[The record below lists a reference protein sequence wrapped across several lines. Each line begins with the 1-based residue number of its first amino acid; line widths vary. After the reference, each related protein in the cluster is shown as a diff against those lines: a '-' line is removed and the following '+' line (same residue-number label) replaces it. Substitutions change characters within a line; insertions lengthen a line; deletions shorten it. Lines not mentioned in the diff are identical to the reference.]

1 MMLRRSALKT
11 IAACAGWTGVSAI
24 FGACSEK
31 GPTFTSIDITG
42 ANYARDF
49 VLTDH
54 NGQARSLRDFAGK
67 VVVLFFGYTQCA
79 DVCPTAMADLA
90 EVKRMLGAQGVLLQA
105 LFITVDPARDT
116 PALLRAYMQNFDPS
130 FLALCPTPG
139 QLAALAR
146 EFKIYYKRVEGPTP
160 TSYTVDHS
168 AGSYVYDPQGRLRLY
183 VSYGTAATLLAAD
196 LRLLLSSA

>member
-1 MMLRRSALKT
+1 MLRRDALKT
-11 IAACAGWTGVSAI
+11 IAACAGWTGVAAAFS
-24 FGACSEK
+24 ACSGK
-31 GPTFTSIDITG
+31 TPSFHAIDVTG
-42 ANYARDF
+42 AGYARDF
-49 VLTDH
+49 ALPDH
-54 NGQARSLRDFAGK
+54 NGQARSLHDFAGK
-67 VVVLFFGYTQCA
+67 VVVVFFGYTQCA

-90 EVKRMLGAQGVLLQA
+90 EAKRLLGPQGSLLQG

-116 PALLRAYMQNFDPS
+116 PAVLRAYMQNFDPS
-130 FLALCPTPG
+130 FLALYPTPG